1 METKLHP
8 GSQFVCFVLQAMN
21 SGLWE
26 DVSSEPSLERILL
39 EREKREKFD
48 PDTSFRL
55 QSEYVYPPTQA
66 LKRRVVK
73 YRKGIPAQRKPE

>member
-8 GSQFVCFVLQAMN
+8 GSQFVRFVLQEMN

-26 DVSSEPSLERILL
+26 DVSAEPSLERILIQR
-39 EREKREKFD
+39 ESREKID

-66 LKRRVVK
+66 IKRRTVK
-73 YRKGIPAQRKPE
+73 YRKGIPAQRT